1 MKLLPKV
8 HSKTTDIHTHVSN
21 ENIGNIKSPGNFFRT
36 LARVINKMIPL
47 ERRKKTKE
55 MTHRPYKLYQTEFVH
70 NINDQSL
77 GQGNYIG
84 HRGSVT

>member
-1 MKLLPKV
+1 
-8 HSKTTDIHTHVSN
+8 
-21 ENIGNIKSPGNFFRT
+21 
-36 LARVINKMIPL
+36 MIPL

-70 NINDQSL
+70 NTKVQSL

-84 HRGSVT
+84 HGGSVT